1 MTQISINMV
10 LFKFLLILSI
20 IYMVRYLGEF
30 IVKLLQDNPEPLE
43 ISKTETV
50 FLYVAISY
58 IITYI
63 LI

>member
-1 MTQISINMV
+1 MTQISINIV
-10 LFKFLLILSI
+10 LFKFLLVLSI
-20 IYMVRYLGEF
+20 IYVVRFIAEF
-30 IVKLLQDNPEPLE
+30 VIKLLQENPTPLE

-50 FLYVAISY
+50 FIYMAISY

>member
-1 MTQISINMV
+1 MTQISINIA
-10 LFKFLLILSI
+10 LFKFLLVLST
-20 IYMVRYLGEF
+20 IYVVRFVVEF
-30 IVKLLQDNPEPLE
+30 GIKLLQDNPEPLE

-50 FLYVAISY
+50 FMYMAISY